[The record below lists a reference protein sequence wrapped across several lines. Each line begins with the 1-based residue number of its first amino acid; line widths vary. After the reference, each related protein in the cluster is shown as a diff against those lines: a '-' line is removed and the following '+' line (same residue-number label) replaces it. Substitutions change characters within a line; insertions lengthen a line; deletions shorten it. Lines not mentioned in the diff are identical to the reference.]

1 MAATT
6 TPLPMPPF
14 VDVPGLP
21 NFRDCGGYPVTNTS
35 GEDGDGEPRKII
47 RRGILFRSSEPSLL
61 TDDGIAVL
69 RDTLRISHVF
79 DLRSL
84 PELKHDAELGGRQP
98 REWDGAQ
105 RIFAPVFLDEDY
117 SPEAVARRY
126 AHFSS
131 AEGGGFV
138 HVYDRIL
145 KSGTDPS
152 GAQPFAAVLRHLA
165 SASQA
170 PTPILTHCTA
180 GKDRTGVLCAL
191 VLSLCGVPDDAVA
204 HEYSLTDLGLGHRRA
219 EFVESLTRSGPLKG
233 DRAAAERMVGSRPEA
248 MLGTLALIRR
258 EYGGVEAFV
267 KGRCGLSD
275 EEIGQIRRNLVVEIG
290 GVHRPVDWQEHQK
303 LLVVA

>member
-1 MAATT
+1 MAAPT
-6 TPLPMPPF
+6 TPLPTPPF

-35 GEDGDGEPRKII
+35 GEDGDAKPHKII

-61 TDDGIAVL
+61 TDDGIAIL
-69 RDTLRISHVF
+69 RDTLRITHVF

-84 PELKHDAELGGRQP
+84 PEIEHDAKHDGRQP

-105 RIFAPVFLDEDY
+105 RVFAPVFLDEDY

-131 AEGGGFV
+131 AEGEGFV
-138 HVYDRIL
+138 HVYERIL
-145 KSGTDPS
+145 KSGTDPI

-219 EFVESLTRSGPLKG
+219 EFVGNLTRSGPLKG
-233 DRAAAERMVGSRPEA
+233 DRAAAERMVGSRPAA

-267 KGRCGLSD
+267 KGQCGLSD
-275 EEIGQIRRNLVVEIG
+275 EEIGRIRENLVVEIG
-290 GVHRPVDWQEHQK
+290 GDHRPVDWEEHQK
-303 LLVVA
+303 LLIVT